1 MDTDKALSTALGL
14 EPDIKIPAKVEIL
27 EPEKIEEPTSNVD
40 QEADYDL
47 SRRTFR
53 TLIDRGNSAMENLT
67 DLAKESESPR
77 AYEVLATMMKTI
89 ADTTKDLYDLQKKT
103 KDLKKE
109 DKARPQDDQRINVE
123 KAVFVGST
131 AELLKKVKA
140 IKTSIF
146 RPKQDLFLFIEKYLP
161 RIFTT

>member
-1 MDTDKALSTALGL
+1 MKSNDALSEALGI
-14 EPDIKIPAKVEIL
+14 ENAVEIIPPQKK
-27 EPEKIEEPTSNVD
+27 EQEIIVNTPHEDND
-40 QEADYDL
+40 AEADYNL

-53 TLIDRGNSAMENLT
+53 DLINKGNQAMESLT

-103 KDLKKE
+103 KDLKGEK
-109 DKARPQDDQRINVE
+109 KAEGPSVTVE

-131 AELLKKVKA
+131 AELLQKVKEE
-140 IKTSIF
+140 K
-146 RPKQDLFLFIEKYLP
+146 KQSE
-161 RIFTT
+161 